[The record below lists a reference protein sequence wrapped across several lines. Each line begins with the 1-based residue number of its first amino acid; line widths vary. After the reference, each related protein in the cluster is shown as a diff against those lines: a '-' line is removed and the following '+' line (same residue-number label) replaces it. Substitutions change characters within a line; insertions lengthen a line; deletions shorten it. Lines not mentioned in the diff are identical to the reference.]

1 VETTVLVV
9 DDDAGFRSVALRIL
23 TASGFRVI
31 GEADTYAAGMAAALD
46 LQPEAV
52 LVDARLPD
60 GDGIALSL
68 VLRELPWRP
77 RVLLT
82 SSDADVAGQ
91 AAAADRADALA
102 FVPKADLP
110 NAPLSALLNGDGPG

>member
-31 GEADTYAAGMAAALD
+31 GEADTCAAGMAAALD
-46 LQPEAV
+46 LRPAAV

-68 VLRELPWRP
+68 ALRDLPWRP
-77 RVLLT
+77 RVVLT
-82 SSDADVAGQ
+82 SSDGDVAGQ
-91 AAAADRADALA
+91 AAAADRVNVLA

-110 NAPLSALLNGDGPG
+110 NAPLTRLLDGDGPG